1 MTAPVLLNTLRAH
14 GLRVSAARRSVLDAL
29 SCAEQPLTAEEIA
42 GPGDVASVCRN
53 LDTLEEIGIVRH
65 VHLGHGPGR
74 YVLRTRSGGWATCDR
89 CGDATLL
96 RPEALQR
103 IRAVVRATTGYD
115 AGFGHF
121 PIVGTCLECMRA

>member
-42 GPGDVASVCRN
+42 GPGDVASVYRN
-53 LDTLEEIGIVRH
+53 LDTLEEIGVVRH
-65 VHLGHGPGR
+65 VRLGHGPGR
-74 YVLRTRSGGWATCDR
+74 YVLRMRSGGWVCCER
-89 CGDATLL
+89 CRRSVLL
-96 RPEALQR
+96 SPEALEE
-103 IRAVVRATTGYD
+103 IRGAVLDTVNDD

-121 PIVGTCLECMRA
+121 PIVGTCEDCARP